1 MIIEKDVVLITG
13 ANGLVAKHLAQK
25 LRNEFEIR
33 LLTRKKSAENEFEWN
48 VTQKKIDDRAFENV
62 KHIIHLAGAGIA
74 DKRWSAQRKKE
85 IISSRVD
92 SAKLLLEATKR
103 NQIQLKTYISASG
116 VGAYGQV
123 TTDEIFTEKSP
134 FGNDFLAEVV
144 NLWEQSADEFQ
155 KESLAQRVVK
165 LRFGMVLSEKGAL
178 EKMKLPIQLY
188 VGSNLGSGKQIV
200 PWIHIDDLV
209 NMIEF
214 SIKNSRINGV
224 YNAVSPTFSTHDDLM
239 RTLAKTMKKP
249 FFMPNVPSFMMK
261 LIMGESAVLV
271 LEGSRVSADKIQQA
285 GFEFQYEDLEKA
297 LKSLVIK

>member
-1 MIIEKDVVLITG
+1 MKIEKDVVLITG

-214 SIKNSRINGV
+214 SIKNNQVNGV

-297 LKSLVIK
+297 LKNLVIE

>member
-25 LRNEFEIR
+25 LQDEFEIR

-155 KESLAQRVVK
+155 IKSLAQRVVK

>member
-48 VTQKKIDDRAFENV
+48 VTQKKNDDRAFENV

>member
-1 MIIEKDVVLITG
+1 MKIEKDVVLITG

-188 VGSNLGSGKQIV
+188 VGSNLGNGKQIV

-214 SIKNSRINGV
+214 SIKNNQVNGV

-297 LKSLVIK
+297 LKNLVIE

>member
-214 SIKNSRINGV
+214 SIKNSQINGV

>member
-214 SIKNSRINGV
+214 SIKNSQINGV

-249 FFMPNVPSFMMK
+249 FFMPNVPTFMMK